1 MAPDKLKD
9 EAAVKKWVESWFA
22 SFGQNDLE
30 MFASLMA
37 ENLIVM
43 PPNMHAIHGI
53 DAMKEMVQPWFDEYT
68 MTHEIGETELRIDSE
83 LAYVRI
89 EYKDSYWPKE
99 GGEVTKL
106 DNKAL
111 WILQRDTDDEWKA
124 IRCMYNRNPLPEE

>member
-43 PPNMHAIHGI
+43 HPNMHAIHGI

-124 IRCMYNRNPLPEE
+124 IRCMYNRNPLEE